1 MKVQQKG
8 ALSAFGV
15 INFVFDILK
24 TNKINSF
31 ISSTFP
37 TIANQSKY
45 GCEDIIN
52 SRTPD
57 PIIENQ

>member
-8 ALSAFGV
+8 ALSAFGG
-15 INFVFDILK
+15 INFVFDFLK
-24 TNKINSF
+24 TNKINSL

-45 GCEDIIN
+45 GWEDIIN